1 MINKT
6 ELTGLIRDCVAVSNG
21 DFSAWQKE
29 LITEERRK
37 AAIAENID
45 VTVNRILT
53 LIENSEADGIT
64 PIKSLACLD
73 GTILGE

>member
-21 DFSAWQKE
+21 DFSAWQKG

-37 AAIAENID
+37 EAIAENID

-53 LIENSEADGIT
+53 LIEKDADGIT
-64 PIKSLACLD
+64 PIKNLACLD

>member
-1 MINKT
+1 MSNKT

-21 DFSAWQKE
+21 DFSAWQKG

-53 LIENSEADGIT
+53 LIEKDAGAIT

>member
-6 ELTGLIRDCVAVSNG
+6 ELTGLIRGCVAVSNG
-21 DFSAWQKE
+21 DYTAWQKE
-29 LITEERRK
+29 LITEEVRK
-37 AAIAENID
+37 AAIAENIE

-53 LIENSEADGIT
+53 LIEKDADGIT
-64 PIKSLACLD
+64 PIKNLSCFD

>member
-1 MINKT
+1 MSNKT

-21 DFSAWQKE
+21 DFSAWQKG

-37 AAIAENID
+37 AAIAENIE

-53 LIENSEADGIT
+53 LIEKDAGGIT